1 MEESFPR
8 EIARCVKNEEPVSL
22 IMIDVDDFKDFND
35 RFGHIAGDRAL
46 SAVSRIL
53 LKHFRPRDVLV
64 RYGGDE
70 FAVLLPQV
78 GVESAVEIADRVRRS
93 VSGDTEDSSDSLIQV
108 PVRISMGVAEL
119 PPHGN
124 LDNLIRAAD
133 AALYR
138 AKHAGRDRVSS

>member
-1 MEESFPR
+1 MEGSFPR
-8 EIARCVKNEEPVSL
+8 EIARCKKNEEPVSL
-22 IMIDVDDFKDFND
+22 IMIDVDNFKDFND

-46 SAVSRIL
+46 TAVSRIL
-53 LKHFRPRDVLV
+53 RNHFRPRDVLA

-78 GVESAVEIADRVRRS
+78 GLDAALAVADRVRRS
-93 VSGDTEDSSDSLIQV
+93 VSGDTGDGSDSLIQI

-138 AKHAGRDRVSS
+138 AKDAGRDRVSS

>member
-1 MEESFPR
+1 
-8 EIARCVKNEEPVSL
+8 VSL